1 MNKQLQLIIKGKV
14 QGVWF
19 RHNTMKKAI
28 ELDLKGYVRNLLN
41 GNVEVVAQG
50 SKEKLRLLLEW
61 CWQGPELAQVNDI
74 QIKWEEYKNNYQN
87 FKIKS

>member
-1 MNKQLQLIIKGKV
+1 MQKTLSLIINGRV

-61 CWQGPELAQVNDI
+61 CKLGPKLSKVEDI